1 MIKNYT
7 LSLLFLILFLPL
19 ARGQHTPCAV
29 NTSCQTARF
38 LDIPQ
43 SQTRYCFTACNTDMP
58 AGPVIDNG
66 QACGWMANP
75 AAWFQFN
82 TGDNNRAQFSISSE
96 ALKHPKVALLKY
108 CDSLLEC
115 NPSITSLTPQ
125 TDYFLV
131 VTDENADQGDFDLCI
146 TLFYATDSCLFRQS
160 LDIIGTS
167 LGSPVSGPFKPC
179 EEITV
184 RYRVAFDRKGDN
196 WIHSIVPQ
204 ISSCYDYQQGQ
215 EPDNSVRPS
224 VNNTWFWVDNGVLTW
239 KAEQDD
245 ACLVGYN
252 AADGRLLMKGEP
264 GFLPFGGE
272 EACSSTGTPM
282 PSAWVG
288 PSFSETCES
297 SEPNFSWGD
306 NSSGTHEVT
315 FTLKI
320 PCDACTS
327 GCNDYT
333 ITMANFG
340 DGQTG
345 GYRSSYCSGSV
356 MASRRFNVSCCEKPS
371 LTAENDLICSKSRF
385 RPDIHVVP
393 AGSTFSWEVITPEG
407 VLGAAAGNSDENGT
421 IDQLLVNNTDQN
433 QKVIYKIMPV
443 SPTGCPGDT
452 VTAEV
457 TVFPAI
463 FSNIEPDLV
472 NCLDS
477 FFYLEVY
484 PEGGTGDDFTYQW
497 STGSTNNW
505 VYLLTDQNMTLT
517 LQIKDEIGCTET
529 DTFTITTITEPVAL
543 PANQSL
549 IGNNVAFIYN
559 YNTFS
564 VAPFEWAQFYEWSID
579 GVVVGYG
586 RTSEFR
592 IPLLSIGTHSLCV
605 RASNSCDYEG
615 QSICWELK
623 IIESPL
629 KSDCTGAE
637 LVCDKKDKTVTF
649 PGTPG
654 LMYELNTGDFC
665 YGNTYGEQNSIW
677 YTFEIIRDGKF
688 WFTIKPRSQVDI
700 DFIVFKKVDD
710 LKCYTK
716 QSVRCSYAG
725 GGDCNGNLGLSPD
738 ETDDFEGGGC
748 GDTQNNFLAALDCKA
763 GDVYYLV
770 INLYNTSDQLTFDMD
785 FCGDALLSCDTDST
799 ACIPL
804 KADAAIDAGQ
814 VTVMPNPSN
823 GSFNILVPSYFAG
836 SIEMVNTQG
845 RIEKKVSVSRG
856 TSNLSFDR
864 SGLRP
869 GMYSLLFKDASG
881 RFNCA
886 KKLMIIN

>member
-1 MIKNYT
+1 MIRT
-7 LSLLFLILFLPL
+7 CTVILFVLFSGINPAFSQSAPCSDNISCDM
-19 ARGQHTPCAV
+19 ARVLSVPVSGIQ
-29 NTSCQTARF
+29 
-38 LDIPQ
+38 
-43 SQTRYCFTACNTDMP
+43 YCFTGCNEGMP
-58 AGPVIDNG
+58 AGPKLDQG
-66 QACGWMANP
+66 QGCDWMANP
-75 AAWFQFN
+75 AAWFRFN
-82 TGDNNRAQFSISSE
+82 TGDNNRAQFSVSSD
-96 ALKHPKVALLKY
+96 ALRHPKVALLKY
-108 CDSLLEC
+108 CDSLVEC
-115 NPSITSLTPQ
+115 NPSITSLAPQ

-131 VTDENADQGDFDLCI
+131 VTDDNAAEGDFDLCI

-167 LGSPVSGPFKPC
+167 LGSPLSGPFKPC
-179 EEITV
+179 EEIRV

-196 WIHSIVPQ
+196 WLHSIVPQ

-224 VNNTWFWVDNGVLTW
+224 GNNTWFWVEEGVLTW

-245 ACLVGYN
+245 ACLVGYDP
-252 AADGRLLMKGEP
+252 ADGRLLMKGQP
-264 GFLPFGGE
+264 GFVPFGGE
-272 EACSSTGTPM
+272 EACSSSGTPM
-282 PSAWVG
+282 PAAWVG
-288 PSFSETCES
+288 PAFSETCGS
-297 SEPNFSWGD
+297 SEPNLAWGD
-306 NSSGTHEVT
+306 NRSGTHEVT

-320 PCDACTS
+320 PCDACP
-327 GCNDYT
+327 GDCNDYT
-333 ITMANFG
+333 VSMAYFG

-345 GYRSSYCSGSV
+345 GYRSNYCSGSV

-385 RPDIHVVP
+385 RPDIHVEP
-393 AGSTFSWEVITPEG
+393 AGSTFSWEVIAPEG
-407 VLGAAAGNSDENGT
+407 IVGAMAGKSGDGP
-421 IDQLLVNNTDQN
+421 IDQLLVNNTDEN
-433 QKVIYKIMPV
+433 KKVIYKIVPL
-443 SPTGCPGDT
+443 SATGCPGDT

-463 FSNIEPDLV
+463 FSNVEPDLV

-484 PEGGTGDDFTYQW
+484 PGGGTGDDFTYQW
-497 STGSTNNW
+497 STGSTDNW
-505 VYLLTDQNMTLT
+505 VYLLTDHDLTLT

-529 DTFTITTITEPVAL
+529 DTFFITTITEPVAL
-543 PANQSL
+543 PADPSL
-549 IGNNVAFIYN
+549 KGNNVVFIYN

-592 IPLLSIGTHSLCV
+592 IPLLSIGTHNLCV
-605 RASNSCDYEG
+605 RAYNSCDYEG

-623 IIESPL
+623 VIESPL

-637 LVCDKKDKTVTF
+637 LICDKKARTVTF

-677 YTFEIIRDGKF
+677 YTFQIIRDGRF

-700 DFIVFKKVDD
+700 DFIVFKKVND
-710 LKCYTK
+710 LGCYTK

-738 ETDDFEGGGC
+738 ETDVYEGGGC
-748 GDTQNNFLAALDCKA
+748 DTQNNFLAALDCEA
-763 GDVYYLV
+763 GDVYYLA
-770 INLYNTSDQLTFDMD
+770 INLYNTSEQLTFDMD
-785 FCGDALLSCDTDST
+785 FCGDALLSCDADSS

-804 KADAAIDAGQ
+804 NTAAPFDAGQ
-814 VTVMPNPSN
+814 VTVMPNPSDGN
-823 GSFNILVPSYFAG
+823 FDILIPSYFAG
-836 SIEMVNTQG
+836 SIELVNTQG
-845 RIEKKVSVSRG
+845 RVEKKVCVSRG
-856 TSNLSFDR
+856 TSTLSFDQ
-864 SGLRP
+864 SGLSP
-869 GMYSLLFKDASG
+869 GMYSLLFKDVSG
-881 RFNCA
+881 RFHCA
-886 KKLMIIN
+886 KKLMIVN